1 MREVI
6 LLFNFTDREKRNKV
20 TRALFP
26 LRMKIKE
33 IEKKDYLNPIG
44 YLAGNKEQSGVEEVY
59 TGEELEGEM
68 LVMAGLSSIRMD
80 QVLKALRKS
89 GAGSI
94 PYKASLT
101 PTNQHWNVVKL
112 FEEIKE
118 EHERMHKEE

>member
-6 LLFNFTDREKRNKV
+6 LLFNFTEKEKRNKV

-26 LRMKIKE
+26 LRIKIKE
-33 IEKKDYLNPIG
+33 IEKKDYLNSIG
-44 YLAGNKEQSGVEEVY
+44 YLAGSKELSAVEEVY

-68 LVMAGLSSIRMD
+68 LVMAGLSSARID

-89 GAGSI
+89 GAGNI

-101 PTNQHWNVVKL
+101 LTNQHWNVRKL

>member
-6 LLFNFTDREKRNKV
+6 LLFNFNDREKRNKV

-26 LRMKIKE
+26 LRIKIKE
-33 IEKKDYLNPIG
+33 IEKKDYLNPMG
-44 YLAGNKEQSGVEEVY
+44 YLAGNKELAGVEEVY

-101 PTNQHWNVVKL
+101 PINQHWNVVKL

>member
-6 LLFNFTDREKRNKV
+6 LLFNFNDREKRNKV

-26 LRMKIKE
+26 LRIKIKE
-33 IEKKDYLNPIG
+33 IEKKDYLNPMG
-44 YLAGNKEQSGVEEVY
+44 YLAGNKELAGVEEVY

-68 LVMAGLSSIRMD
+68 LVMAGLSSVRMD

-101 PTNQHWNVVKL
+101 PINQHWNVVKL

>member
-6 LLFNFTDREKRNKV
+6 LLFNFKDREKRNKV

-26 LRMKIKE
+26 LRIKIKE
-33 IEKKDYLNPIG
+33 IEKKDYLNPMG
-44 YLAGNKEQSGVEEVY
+44 YLAGNKELAGVEEVY

-68 LVMAGLSSIRMD
+68 LVMAGLSSVRMD

-101 PTNQHWNVVKL
+101 PINQHWNVVKL

>member
-44 YLAGNKEQSGVEEVY
+44 YLAGNKEQSRVEEVY

-68 LVMAGLSSIRMD
+68 LVMAGLSSVRMD